1 MNSRTLRLV
10 LWATLAI
17 VFSTRADAGVL
28 SYNAG
33 VGGTF
38 DPSTPSTFTFTN
50 FGVGFLSNGV
60 NYNAVRLVAKWGGNG
75 PLQVGGL
82 TITGASTTNPTV
94 SFGTLTIPGSA
105 SSGDLFTS
113 SFVSF
118 TPVVTNSNV
127 GNVNLS
133 LTIPTLTAVD
143 GFLLQFGL
151 QFTDKFVDPG
161 TGNTNFTAFQEA
173 RVLNS
178 SAVPEPGTWGLGGF
192 ISLAAAVAYRRRRTA
207 SAS

>member
-10 LWATLAI
+10 LWAILAI

-50 FGVGFLSNGV
+50 FGVGGLSAGV
-60 NYNAVRLVAKWGGNG
+60 NYDAARVVVRWGGTA
-75 PLQVGGL
+75 PLQAGGISV
-82 TITGASTTNPTV
+82 TSISVSNPSMSV
-94 SFGTLTIPGSA
+94 GTLSIPAGTGSA
-105 SSGDLFTS
+105 VNKYS
-113 SFVSF
+113 SFLSIS
-118 TPVVTNSNV
+118 PVVTTT
-127 GNVNLS
+127 NLGLTS
-133 LTIPTLTAVD
+133 LTVTIPTLTAVD
-143 GFLLQFGL
+143 GFFLEFGL
-151 QFTDKFVDPG
+151 QFTDNIGDPLG
-161 TGNTNFTAFQEA
+161 GNTNFTAFQEA